1 MSVGNRNESRLR
13 TRLRARLIS
22 KFAEDRVVLLNLSQR
37 GCCLEA
43 SQPGGSKLI
52 ILRWEGFEA
61 FGEIVWAM
69 DRRIGI
75 RFERPVPYEWVLA
88 TREVAEAAAPIC
100 EIHDARESARAW
112 AEGKR
117 LV

>member
-1 MSVGNRNESRLR
+1 MGKRNESRLR

-22 KFAEDRVVLLNLSQR
+22 KFAEDRAVLLNLSQR
-37 GCCLEA
+37 GCCLVGSPPE
-43 SQPGGSKLI
+43 GSKLI
-52 ILRWEGFEA
+52 ILCWEGFEA
-61 FGEIVWAM
+61 FGDVVWSM
-69 DRRIGI
+69 EGRIGI

-88 TREVAEAAAPIC
+88 TREAAATASPVC